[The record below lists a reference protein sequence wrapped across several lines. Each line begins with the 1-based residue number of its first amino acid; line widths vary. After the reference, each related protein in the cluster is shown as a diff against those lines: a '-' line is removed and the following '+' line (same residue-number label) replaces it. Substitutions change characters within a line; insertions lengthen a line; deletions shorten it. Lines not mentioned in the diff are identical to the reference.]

1 MPQGSKLPKGGSFS
15 IVRRLTAWTVAVSI
29 FALLVNGLLIFL
41 AVRPLFDD
49 LTESLAGRVAAVRS
63 ALQESTP
70 AQRGQQAQSLSS
82 LGLRVRRASSVAADS
97 PSEAG
102 RAPLSDS
109 FLERLHSLLG
119 AGVDVSLVRR
129 NESGANAQLLA
140 KFSIDGE
147 PWTIEFPEP
156 HGSPREPL
164 WSLLVALLFVAIVPL
179 VAMLA
184 GIRLI
189 TRPMAHLAREV
200 ADRSERLRPLDMS
213 HAVGTE
219 LREVFLSFNGLV
231 KAVTGAN
238 EARRNMLAGVSH
250 DLRTPLAR
258 LRLRAE
264 IECSKETALAL
275 ENDCD
280 ALDRIIGQFL
290 AYAQGEAGVSLG
302 VPEPLAELV
311 RHIGSFYAE
320 RGVSI
325 EMQDEAASEVSYP
338 DLAIWRIVTNLV
350 DNALS
355 HGKLPISIVVEVDA
369 FDCRISVNDAG
380 TGIPASDAEN
390 AFKPF
395 VKLRSETPGVDGDFG
410 HCGLGLAII
419 AQICAELGGKVFHRP
434 YDGTLSAV
442 GVLLPRH
449 YAGEAP
455 SSLGLSDGS
464 VGLTPS
470 QTFKS
475 AL

>member
-1 MPQGSKLPKGGSFS
+1 VEGRTFS
-15 IVRRLTAWTVAVSI
+15 IVRRLTAWTVVVSI
-29 FALLVNGLLIFL
+29 FALVFNGLLIFL
-41 AVRPLFDD
+41 AVRPLFAD
-49 LTESLAGRVAAVRS
+49 LTESLAGQVTAVRS
-63 ALQESTP
+63 ALQDSTPSHRDQQASSLSSMGLQVRHATSTP
-70 AQRGQQAQSLSS
+70 AQEEAEYGSL
-82 LGLRVRRASSVAADS
+82 L
-97 PSEAG
+97 P
-102 RAPLSDS
+102 SDS
-109 FLERLHSLLG
+109 FLQRLRTLVG
-119 AGVDVSLVRR
+119 PGVDLSLMRHDGHGP
-129 NESGANAQLLA
+129 NPQLLA
-140 KFSIDGE
+140 RFEIAGD

-156 HGSPREPL
+156 HASPREPL
-164 WSLLVALLFVAIVPL
+164 WSLLAALLFVAIVPL

-200 ADRSERLRPLDMS
+200 ADRSDRLRPLDMD
-213 HAVGTE
+213 HPVGSE

-231 KAVTGAN
+231 KAVTTAN

-275 ENDCD
+275 AIDCD

-311 RHIGSFYAE
+311 RHVGSFYAE
-320 RGVSI
+320 RGVTV
-325 EMQDEAASEVSYP
+325 EMQDDAASEVAYS
-338 DLAIWRIVTNLV
+338 DLAISRIITNLV

-355 HGKLPISIVVEVDA
+355 HGKAPIAIVVEIDVSDCKLSVVDGG
-369 FDCRISVNDAG
+369 R
-380 TGIPASDAEN
+380 GIAASDAEN

-395 VKLRSETPGVDGDFG
+395 VKLTEGDFG

-419 AQICAELGGKVFHRP
+419 AQICTELGGKVFHRP
-434 YDGTLSAV
+434 YDGVSSAV
-442 GVLLPRH
+442 GVLLPKR
-449 YAGEAP
+449 YVGEAP
-455 SSLGLSDGS
+455 SNLVLSDES
-464 VGLTPS
+464 MGLAPS
-470 QTFKS
+470 QTFNR